1 MLVMGKS
8 RSERRAMAVGA
19 SLLLWVVLWGQ
30 LALGGGPL
38 AKPLEP
44 SVAAKVG
51 DQVVTFD
58 ELEKALAPQLAKL
71 QDQKFQL
78 MESKLEELI
87 GERLLAVEAKRRGI
101 TVEELLKTEVTAKVP
116 EVTDAEVA
124 TFMTQNKARLQGEP
138 SDLRLKVGEHL
149 RGQKLQ
155 ERQRA
160 YLASL
165 QQRAKVERFLEEPE
179 PIRIPVSADGAF
191 AQGPKDAPVTI
202 VEFSDF
208 QCPFCSRV
216 IGTLKEV
223 VRLYP
228 QQVRLAF
235 RDFPIASLHPKAP
248 KAAEAARCAGEQG
261 KFWEYHDILFESQAQ
276 ATTADFKR
284 FAEQLKLDVSRFAT
298 CLDSGRHAGA
308 VAADVQEGTRLGIT
322 GTPTFFIN
330 GRLVVGAQ
338 PLEAFQ
344 RIIERELR
352 RASFKSTA
360 PNN

>member
-1 MLVMGKS
+1 MLFMGKS
-8 RSERRAMAVGA
+8 RSVRWPAVIGA
-19 SLLLWVVLWGQ
+19 VFLLWIVLWQ
-30 LALGGGPL
+30 QSAFGG
-38 AKPLEP
+38 AP
-44 SVAAKVG
+44 SVKPVEPGVAAMVG
-51 DQVVTFD
+51 DQAVTLD
-58 ELEKALAPQLAKL
+58 EIEKALAPQLAKL

-87 GERLLAVEAKRRGI
+87 GERLLALEAKRRGI
-101 TVEELLKTEVTAKVP
+101 TVEELLKAEVASKVA
-116 EVTDAEVA
+116 EVTDAEVT
-124 TFMTQNKARLQGEP
+124 TFMTQNKARLQGDPAE
-138 SDLRLKVGEHL
+138 LRPKVRDYLKE
-149 RGQKLQ
+149 QKVQ
-155 ERQRA
+155 ASHHA
-160 YLASL
+160 YLAGL
-165 QQRAKVERFLEEPE
+165 KQRAKVERFLEEPE
-179 PIRIPVSADGAF
+179 PVRIPVSAEGAF

-208 QCPFCSRV
+208 QCPYCSRV

-235 RDFPIASLHPKAP
+235 RDFPIASLHPKAQ

-284 FAEQLKLDVSRFAT
+284 FAGQLKLDAGRFAA
-298 CLDSGRHAGA
+298 CLDSGKHAAA

-330 GRLVVGAQ
+330 GRLVVGAL
-338 PLEAFQ
+338 PLETFQ
-344 RIIERELR
+344 RLIERELR
-352 RASFKSTA
+352 RASK
-360 PNN
+360 

>member
-1 MLVMGKS
+1 MLVVGKG
-8 RSERRAMAVGA
+8 RSEGRAIAIGA
-19 SLLLWVVLWGQ
+19 AFLFWVVLWEQ
-30 LALGGGPL
+30 SAFGGGPP
-38 AKPLEP
+38 AKPVDP
-44 SVAAKVG
+44 GVAAKVG
-51 DQVVTFD
+51 DQVVTLD

-71 QDQKFQL
+71 HDQKFQL

-87 GERLLAVEAKRRGI
+87 EERLLALEAKRRGI
-101 TVEELLKTEVTAKVP
+101 TGEELLKAEVTSKVH
-116 EVTDAEVA
+116 EVTDAEIT

-138 SDLRLKVGEHL
+138 AELRLKVRDYL
-149 RGQKLQ
+149 REQKVQ
-155 ERQRA
+155 ASRRA
-160 YLASL
+160 YLAGL
-165 QQRAKVERFLEEPE
+165 LQRAKVERFLEEPE
-179 PIRIPVSADGAF
+179 PIRTPVSADGAF

-235 RDFPIASLHPKAP
+235 RDFPIASLHPKAQ

-261 KFWEYHDILFESQAQ
+261 KFWEYHDLLFESQAQ

-284 FAEQLKLDVSRFAT
+284 FAGQLKLDASRFAT
-298 CLDSGRHAGA
+298 CLDSGRHVGA
-308 VAADVQEGTRLGIT
+308 VAADIQEGTRLGIT

-330 GRLVVGAQ
+330 GRLVVGAL
-338 PLEAFQ
+338 PLETFQ
-344 RIIERELR
+344 RLIERELR
-352 RASFKSTA
+352 RSSK
-360 PNN
+360 

>member
-1 MLVMGKS
+1 MLLMGKS
-8 RSERRAMAVGA
+8 RSEGRAIAIGA
-19 SLLLWVVLWGQ
+19 AFLLWAVLWGQ
-30 LALGGGPL
+30 SAFGGGPPGKP
-38 AKPLEP
+38 AKPG
-44 SVAAKVG
+44 VAAKVD
-51 DQVVTFD
+51 DQVVTLD

-71 QDQKFQL
+71 QEQKFQL

-87 GERLLAVEAKRRGI
+87 GERLLALEAKRRKT
-101 TVEELLKTEVTAKVP
+101 TVEELLKAEVASKVAEVSDTEVT
-116 EVTDAEVA
+116 
-124 TFMTQNKARLQGEP
+124 TFMTQNKARLQGDPAE
-138 SDLRLKVGEHL
+138 LRLKVREYL
-149 RGQKLQ
+149 KEQKVQ
-155 ERQRA
+155 ASHHA
-160 YLASL
+160 YLAGL
-165 QQRAKVERFLEEPE
+165 KQRTKVERFLEEPE
-179 PIRIPVSADGAF
+179 PVRIPVSAEGAF

-228 QQVRLAF
+228 QQVRLVF
-235 RDFPIASLHPKAP
+235 RDFPIASLHPKAQ

-261 KFWEYHDILFESQAQ
+261 KFWEYHDLLFESQAQ

-284 FAEQLKLDVSRFAT
+284 FAGQLKLDASRFTA
-298 CLDSGRHAGA
+298 CLDSGRHAVA

-330 GRLVVGAQ
+330 GRLVVGAL

-344 RIIERELR
+344 GIIERELR
-352 RASFKSTA
+352 HSSK
-360 PNN
+360 